1 MGLLRWL
8 SDKKKS
14 ACQCRRLRR
23 RRLNPWVGKI
33 SWRREWQS
41 TSCLENPM
49 DCGAWATGHGVTKS
63 QTWLSMHTQ
72 SKWLWISPSP
82 SSPTYNCS
90 SSPINFWVSLH
101 FLFSFSAIAL
111 LQALYLDWCSRHTNW
126 FWLPAMLPFSNPSY
140 THPRKSYLCDI
151 NFIMFYFKNK

>member
-41 TSCLENPM
+41 TFCLENPM

-63 QTWLSMHTQ
+63 QTWLIIHTQ

>member
-1 MGLLRWL
+1 MHWHHLNGA
-8 SDKKKS
+8 SKVA

-49 DCGAWATGHGVTKS
+49 DCGAWWATVHGITKS

-82 SSPTYNCS
+82 SSSTYNCS

-101 FLFSFSAIAL
+101 FLCIAL
-111 LQALYLDWCSRHTNW
+111 FQAFYLDWCSRHTNW
-126 FWLPAMLPFSNPSY
+126 FWLPTMLPFSNPSC
-140 THPRKSYLCDI
+140 TNPIKSYLCNI
-151 NFIMFYFKNK
+151 NFIMLYFKNK